1 MPLASIRTIDER
13 LKSWFELADEA
24 LEGIVPPLQ
33 EGEVPWSYCLDAV
46 LTGFAI
52 LALTSEAELDRRQIR
67 DEVVR
72 IMLAY
77 AEARREPLPPWAGG
91 VRASAAAR

>member
-1 MPLASIRTIDER
+1 M
-13 LKSWFELADEA
+13 
-24 LEGIVPPLQ
+24 
-33 EGEVPWSYCLDAV
+33 
-46 LTGFAI
+46 LTGFVI

-77 AEARREPLPPWAGG
+77 AEARRQPAPPWAGG
-91 VRASAAAR
+91 PRASATAR